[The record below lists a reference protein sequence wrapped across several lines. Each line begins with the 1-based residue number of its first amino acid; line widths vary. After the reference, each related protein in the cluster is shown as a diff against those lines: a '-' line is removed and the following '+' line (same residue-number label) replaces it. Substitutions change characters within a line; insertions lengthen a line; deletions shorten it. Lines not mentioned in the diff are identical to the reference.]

1 MDPAQMQI
9 AVHTKEKKAAVWP
22 LALAHV
28 RNKVEMIYIYKDLK
42 KDLKMLSVK
51 FKLKLLHTDILPHTD
66 AYTHTHTQARGKR
79 AQRTK
84 RKTTKRACSMWMTA
98 N

>member
-42 KDLKMLSVK
+42 K
-51 FKLKLLHTDILPHTD
+51 
-66 AYTHTHTQARGKR
+66 TQK
-79 AQRTK
+79 
-84 RKTTKRACSMWMTA
+84 C
-98 N
+98 